1 MVAVLA
7 TLLFTTAFAVS
18 IWAMFITIAPRI
30 DYMRALL
37 RSDVVPALK
46 PVQAAPRVRV
56 SPRAAPRRTSPVLR
70 AAA

>member
-7 TLLFTTAFAVS
+7 TLLFTAAFAAS
-18 IWAMFITIAPRI
+18 LWAMFVTIAPRI

-37 RSDVVPALK
+37 RGDAVPALA
-46 PVQAAPRVRV
+46 PVQAPRVRV
-56 SPRAAPRRTSPVLR
+56 TPRAAPRRISAPLR

>member
-18 IWAMFITIAPRI
+18 IWAMFTTIAPRL

-37 RSDVVPALK
+37 RGDAMPALA
-46 PVQAAPRVRV
+46 PVHAPRVRATL
-56 SPRAAPRRTSPVLR
+56 RAAPRQISAPLR

>member
-7 TLLFTTAFAVS
+7 TLLFTAAFTAS
-18 IWAMFITIAPRI
+18 IWAMFVTIAPRI

-37 RSDVVPALK
+37 RGEAVPALA
-46 PVQAAPRVRV
+46 PVQAPRMRV
-56 SPRAAPRRTSPVLR
+56 TPRAAPRRISSPLQ

>member
-18 IWAMFITIAPRI
+18 IWAMFVTIAPRV

-37 RSDVVPALK
+37 RGGAMPALS
-46 PVQAAPRVRV
+46 PVQASRVRV
-56 SPRAAPRRTSPVLR
+56 TPRAAPRRASPGLR

>member
-7 TLLFTTAFAVS
+7 TLLFTAALAAS
-18 IWAMFITIAPRI
+18 LWAMFVTIAPRL

-37 RSDVVPALK
+37 RGDVVPALA
-46 PVQAAPRVRV
+46 PVQSARARVT
-56 SPRAAPRRTSPVLR
+56 PRAAPRRISAPLR

>member
-7 TLLFTTAFAVS
+7 TLLFTAAFAAS
-18 IWAMFITIAPRI
+18 IWAMFVTIAPRL

-37 RSDVVPALK
+37 RGDVMPALA
-46 PVQAAPRVRV
+46 PVQATRARVTL
-56 SPRAAPRRTSPVLR
+56 RAAPRRISAPLR

>member
-7 TLLFTTAFAVS
+7 TLLFTAAFAAS
-18 IWAMFITIAPRI
+18 LWAMFVTIAPRI

-37 RSDVVPALK
+37 TGEVVPALA
-46 PVQAAPRVRV
+46 PVQPARVRV
-56 SPRAAPRRTSPVLR
+56 TPRAALRRVSVPLR

>member
-7 TLLFTTAFAVS
+7 ALLFTAAFAAS
-18 IWAMFITIAPRI
+18 LWAMFATIAPRI

-37 RSDVVPALK
+37 RGEAVPALA
-46 PVQAAPRVRV
+46 PVQAQRARVT
-56 SPRAAPRRTSPVLR
+56 PRAAPRRISVPLR

>member
-7 TLLFTTAFAVS
+7 TLLFTAALAAS
-18 IWAMFITIAPRI
+18 LWAMFVTIAPRL

-37 RSDVVPALK
+37 RGDSMPALA
-46 PVQAAPRVRV
+46 PVQAPRVRATL
-56 SPRAAPRRTSPVLR
+56 RAAPRPISVPLR

>member
-7 TLLFTTAFAVS
+7 TLLFTAALAAS
-18 IWAMFITIAPRI
+18 LWAMFVTIAPRL

-37 RSDVVPALK
+37 RGDAVPALA
-46 PVQAAPRVRV
+46 PVQAPRVRAKL
-56 SPRAAPRRTSPVLR
+56 RAAPRQISAPLR

>member
-7 TLLFTTAFAVS
+7 TLLFTAAFAAS

-37 RSDVVPALK
+37 RGEPTPALA
-46 PVQAAPRVRV
+46 PVQAARGRVT
-56 SPRAAPRRTSPVLR
+56 PRAAPRRVSVPLR

>member
-7 TLLFTTAFAVS
+7 TLLFTAAFAAS
-18 IWAMFITIAPRI
+18 LWAMFITIAPRI

-37 RSDVVPALK
+37 RGDLVPALT
-46 PVQAAPRVRV
+46 PVQAARVRV
-56 SPRAAPRRTSPVLR
+56 SPRAAPRRASPVLR

>member
-7 TLLFTTAFAVS
+7 TLLFTTTFTVS
-18 IWAMFITIAPRI
+18 IWAMFITIAPRL

-37 RSDVVPALK
+37 RGAAVPALT
-46 PVQAAPRVRV
+46 PVQAARVRV
-56 SPRAAPRRTSPVLR
+56 TPRVAPRRASPILR